1 MGKWVLFCSTVSI
14 KRVNVIK
21 YVPIK
26 LFEFNDILLYKKKKN
41 NVLRTTFVGS
51 CIQFLKLKIIL
62 STII

>member
-26 LFEFNDILLYKKKKN
+26 LFEFNDILLYKKKKI
-41 NVLRTTFVGS
+41 TF
-51 CIQFLKLKIIL
+51 
-62 STII
+62 